1 MEGELDLTELYTSSK
16 IRFLTKLMK
25 INKTFKIYWQTYSLA
40 LYNKYF
46 VNYICLNFSSIQKIE
61 KCYFV
66 MEVVLNFVTEGLAIK
81 LEFYMII
88 YRSKLK
94 IVPNILNLMS
104 TDINCYELSAKWWF

>member
-25 INKTFKIYWQTYSLA
+25 INKTFKIYWQTYSLV

-66 MEVVLNFVTEGLAIK
+66 MEVVLNFVTEGFWNFVSDCLAIK
-81 LEFYMII
+81 VKFTHD
-88 YRSKLK
+88 
-94 IVPNILNLMS
+94 NLH
-104 TDINCYELSAKWWF
+104 I